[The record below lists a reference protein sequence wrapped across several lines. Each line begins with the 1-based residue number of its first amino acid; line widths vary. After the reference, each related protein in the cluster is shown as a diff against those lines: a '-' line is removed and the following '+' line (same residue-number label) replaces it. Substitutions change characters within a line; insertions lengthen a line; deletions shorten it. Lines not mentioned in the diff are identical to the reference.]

1 LRSLK
6 GSRPSA
12 DSLRRPHTNAARN
25 PGGRMLKALV
35 SVVEDERLIGAGHAI
50 PTILVTAYPKTMS
63 ESGLSRS

>member
-1 LRSLK
+1 
-6 GSRPSA
+6 
-12 DSLRRPHTNAARN
+12 
-25 PGGRMLKALV
+25 MLKALV